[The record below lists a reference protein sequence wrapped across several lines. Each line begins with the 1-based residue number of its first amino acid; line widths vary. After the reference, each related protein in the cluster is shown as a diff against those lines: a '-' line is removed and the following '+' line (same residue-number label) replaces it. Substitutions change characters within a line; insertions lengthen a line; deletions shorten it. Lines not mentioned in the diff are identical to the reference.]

1 MIDFDKFLEDV
12 KRLADMAREK
22 EKQFN
27 LCDHN
32 LEIQGF
38 SEINGA
44 TFKGYLCNL
53 CGMRLSY
60 EEGIEY
66 IGIAKAR
73 KILNLHLQRL
83 IEMKRLEK
91 MKSIEYSTNDRQ

>member
-1 MIDFDKFLEDV
+1 MKYEGFLDEI
-12 KRLADMAREK
+12 KRLADIAREK

-32 LEIQGF
+32 FEIQGF
-38 SEINGA
+38 SEISEA
-44 TFKGYLCNL
+44 TFKGYLCTL

-60 EEGIEY
+60 EEGVDY
-66 IGIAKAR
+66 MGVAKAR
-73 KILNLHLQRL
+73 KILNLHLQQL

-91 MKSIEYSTNDRQ
+91 MKSIEYSTNDR